1 MRLRFSAAL
10 GIVTCTLFIGSDS
23 EAAELKRRDFRE
35 LADEMGVVLLDV
47 NWGRSWNCGGY
58 ENAQLLLLRFEH
70 ELRDPDNHNDYSQI
84 VLETP
89 SRLFAAP
96 TFRNY
101 GFILEPGTYIFTE
114 WGIRAAESLERVG
127 SISATRNDLV
137 DGTEVLGG
145 SFHVGSGEV
154 IYIGNLW
161 IDCYDSPIPWRY
173 FSELGPA
180 FEAHAAE
187 YLSEFKF
194 LEDTLIQYRLMDTEI
209 YGVLPEQPDAANEAK
224 DTGQ

>member
-1 MRLRFSAAL
+1 MGDRDAVESVT
-10 GIVTCTLFIGSDS
+10 GIT
-23 EAAELKRRDFRE
+23 
-35 LADEMGVVLLDV
+35 
-47 NWGRSWNCGGY
+47 WNT
-58 ENAQLLLLRFEH
+58 H
-70 ELRDPDNHNDYSQI
+70 
-84 VLETP
+84 
-89 SRLFAAP
+89 
-96 TFRNY
+96 
-101 GFILEPGTYIFTE
+101 
-114 WGIRAAESLERVG
+114 
-127 SISATRNDLV
+127 
-137 DGTEVLGG
+137 
-145 SFHVGSGEV
+145 
-154 IYIGNLW
+154 W